1 MMYLAQLMIQK
12 KSSDIYFTYSEEPAL
27 RIYGEIYRVT
37 SAPKLQD
44 STLEA
49 MASALMSKEDEV
61 AYDRELSCDIGYSI
75 HGRRF
80 RINISRQR

>member
-1 MMYLAQLMIQK
+1 
-12 KSSDIYFTYSEEPAL
+12 
-27 RIYGEIYRVT
+27 VT

-49 MASALMSKEDEV
+49 MASILMSKEDEED
-61 AYDRELSCDIGYSI
+61 YEYELSCDIGYSI

>member
-1 MMYLAQLMIQK
+1 
-12 KSSDIYFTYSEEPAL
+12 
-27 RIYGEIYRVT
+27 
-37 SAPKLQD
+37 
-44 STLEA
+44 
-49 MASALMSKEDEV
+49 MAAALMSKEDEV